1 MAVSTARRA
10 AGPSHSGA
18 AARPSRS
25 LTGRNVL
32 STESI
37 DPIVKRAVAD
47 GVVERASKELNKL
60 IRELAAALDPF
71 PNFLGIS
78 TIQAV
83 EIDPSGVADP
93 QKGCVVVLP
102 DGVLYELVLRM
113 LPGPVDVG
121 GVDQIEEVKELE
133 LAAGDYVAYAHA
145 AVQQLALILEEREQ
159 P

>member
-1 MAVSTARRA
+1 M
-10 AGPSHSGA
+10 
-18 AARPSRS
+18 
-25 LTGRNVL
+25 

-47 GVVERASKELNKL
+47 GVVERASKELNTL

-83 EIDPSGVADP
+83 EVDPSGVADP
-93 QKGCVVVLP
+93 EKGCVVVLA
-102 DGVLYELVLRM
+102 DGVLYDLVLRM
-113 LPGPVDVG
+113 LPGPVDIG
-121 GVDQIEEVKELE
+121 GVDQIEEMKELE
-133 LAAGDYVAYAHA
+133 LAPGDYVAYAYA
-145 AVQQLALILEEREQ
+145 AVQELTRILEEREQ

>member
-1 MAVSTARRA
+1 MSTD
-10 AGPSHSGA
+10 
-18 AARPSRS
+18 
-25 LTGRNVL
+25 
-32 STESI
+32 SI

-47 GVVERASKELNKL
+47 GVVERASIELNKL

-83 EIDPSGVADP
+83 EVDPSGVADP
-93 QKGCVVVLP
+93 EKGCVVVLP

-113 LPGPVDVG
+113 LPGPVDIG
-121 GVDQIEEVKELE
+121 GVDQIEEMKELE
-133 LAAGDYVAYAHA
+133 LAPGDYVAYAYA
-145 AVQQLALILEEREQ
+145 AVRELACILDKREQ

>member
-1 MAVSTARRA
+1 M
-10 AGPSHSGA
+10 
-18 AARPSRS
+18 
-25 LTGRNVL
+25 

-60 IRELAAALDPF
+60 IGELAAALDPF

-83 EIDPSGVADP
+83 EVDPSGVADP
-93 QKGCVVVLP
+93 EKGCVVVLP

-113 LPGPVDVG
+113 LPGPVDIG
-121 GVDQIEEVKELE
+121 GVDQIEEMKELE
-133 LAAGDYVAYAHA
+133 LAPGDYVAYAYA
-145 AVQQLALILEEREQ
+145 AVQELARILEEREQ
-159 P
+159 PSR

>member
-1 MAVSTARRA
+1 MSTD
-10 AGPSHSGA
+10 
-18 AARPSRS
+18 
-25 LTGRNVL
+25 
-32 STESI
+32 SI

-47 GVVERASKELNKL
+47 GVVERASIELNKL

-83 EIDPSGVADP
+83 EVDPSGVADP
-93 QKGCVVVLP
+93 EKGCVVVLP

-113 LPGPVDVG
+113 LPGAVDIG
-121 GVDQIEEVKELE
+121 GVDQIEEMKELE
-133 LAAGDYVAYAHA
+133 LAPGDYVAYAYA
-145 AVQQLALILEEREQ
+145 AVRELACILDKREQ

>member
-1 MAVSTARRA
+1 M
-10 AGPSHSGA
+10 
-18 AARPSRS
+18 
-25 LTGRNVL
+25 

-78 TIQAV
+78 SIQAV

-93 QKGCVVVLP
+93 EKGCVVVLP

-113 LPGPVDVG
+113 LPGPVDIG
-121 GVDQIEEVKELE
+121 GVDQIEEMKDLE
-133 LAAGDYVAYAHA
+133 LAPGDYVAYAYA
-145 AVQQLALILEEREQ
+145 AVQELARILEEREEEREQ
-159 P
+159 PSATT

>member
-1 MAVSTARRA
+1 MSTD
-10 AGPSHSGA
+10 
-18 AARPSRS
+18 
-25 LTGRNVL
+25 
-32 STESI
+32 SI

-47 GVVERASKELNKL
+47 GVVERASIEFNKL

-83 EIDPSGVADP
+83 EVDPSGVADP
-93 QKGCVVVLP
+93 EKGCVVVLP

-113 LPGPVDVG
+113 LPGPVDIG
-121 GVDQIEEVKELE
+121 GVDQIEEMKEL
-133 LAAGDYVAYAHA
+133 APGDYVAYAYA
-145 AVQQLALILEEREQ
+145 AVRELACILDKREQ